1 MKLKHLCVENYR
13 NIKHAQFSP
22 GEELTV
28 LCGENGQGKTNLLEA
43 VWLLTGSKSFRN
55 AKDAQLIR
63 EDQAF
68 AVVEGETECSGLEK
82 QIRITISGEGC
93 EKKGRRAK
101 VNGVEYARATSIAGT
116 FTAVVFD
123 PGHLSL
129 VKGSPEGRRRFLDA
143 ALCQLY
149 PGYLSVFRTYTR
161 LVMQKNALLKQ
172 YHATFGAAELLDV
185 FDEKLADAGQR
196 ISEKRQAYLK
206 LLTPL
211 VQENYHDISQGREI
225 LEIQYKPSFD
235 ELGFA
240 HKLQETRAR
249 DISAGF
255 CTSGPHKE
263 DFDIFLNGKLAKLF
277 ASQGQQR
284 SAVLSLKL
292 AEAAAAQSITGQH
305 PVMLLDDVLS
315 ELDDM
320 RQGYLL
326 SRMEQRQTIVTA
338 CDAELFRKTDGKVLY
353 VKHGEISE
361 TI

>member
-13 NIKHAQFSP
+13 NIRQTQFSP

-55 AKDAQLIR
+55 AKDIQLIR
-63 EDQAF
+63 EGQDF
-68 AVVEGETECSGLEK
+68 AVVEGDAECGGLEK
-82 QIRITISGEGC
+82 NIRITISGEGC
-93 EKKGRRAK
+93 EKKGRKAK
-101 VNGVEYARATSIAGT
+101 VNGVEYARAASIAGT

-149 PGYLSVFRTYTR
+149 PGYLSLFRTYTR
-161 LVMQKNALLKQ
+161 LVVQKNALLKQ
-172 YHATFGAAELLDV
+172 YHTTFGASDLLDV
-185 FDEKLADAGQR
+185 FDEKMADAGQR
-196 ISEKRQAYLK
+196 VSEKRQAYLM

-211 VQENYHDISQGREI
+211 VRENYRDISQGREV
-225 LEIQYKPSFD
+225 LDIQYKPSYD
-235 ELGFA
+235 ASGFA
-240 HKLQETRAR
+240 QKLRQTRAR
-249 DISAGF
+249 DIAAGF
-255 CTSGPHKE
+255 CTAGPHKE
-263 DFDIFLNGKLAKLF
+263 DFDILLNGKPAKLF

-320 RQGYLL
+320 RQSYLL
-326 SRMEQRQTIVTA
+326 SRMKHRQTIVTA
-338 CDAELFRKTDGKVLY
+338 CDAGLFCKTDGKVLY
-353 VKHGEISE
+353 VKQGDVSEIP
-361 TI
+361 